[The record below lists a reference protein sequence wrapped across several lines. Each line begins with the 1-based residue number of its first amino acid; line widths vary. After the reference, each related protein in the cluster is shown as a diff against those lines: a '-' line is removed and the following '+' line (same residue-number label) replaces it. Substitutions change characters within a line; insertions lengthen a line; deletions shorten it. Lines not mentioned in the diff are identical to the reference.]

1 MSSSTNGEA
10 PAISVVIPVRN
21 APDDLARC
29 LETLARQSV
38 DPAAFEVLVLDDG
51 SDDATPDVGQRLGA
65 RVIRQQRLGAAA
77 ARNRGVREAR
87 GEIVLFLDADCEA
100 DPRWIEEISHPLRE
114 KSGVE
119 GAVGKYDTT
128 QSALVARFVQ
138 LEIEARYER
147 MQARDRIDFLNS
159 GNCAFRRQT
168 LLNYPFDESFHRLE
182 DVELS
187 FRLAQD
193 GHAMIFVPTAS
204 VCHRHPRTVAGLL
217 RRKFN
222 YARYAM
228 PLYRRYPVKAIV
240 DSSTPQERR
249 ARLVLLAAAVV
260 TAPGALIHPMFGWV
274 ALAALAGSIALS
286 FGVIVRAFRQSPRFG
301 FAAVGLVALGNL
313 AFLAGVARGILTGRA
328 PEANPA

>member
-1 MSSSTNGEA
+1 MSGDGTVG
-10 PAISVVIPVRN
+10 ISVVIPVRN

-29 LETLARQSV
+29 LRTLERQSV
-38 DPAAFEVLVLDDG
+38 DPSGFEVLVLDDG

-87 GEIVLFLDADCEA
+87 GDLVLFLDADCEA
-100 DPRWIEEISHPLRE
+100 DPRWVEEISLPLRE
-114 KSGVE
+114 ESGID

-128 QSALVARFVQ
+128 QTSLVARFVQ
-138 LEIEARYER
+138 LEMEARYER
-147 MQARDRIDFLNS
+147 MRARERIDFLNS
-159 GNCAFRRQT
+159 GNCAFRKGT
-168 LLNYPFDESFHRLE
+168 LLDYPFDESFHRLE

-204 VCHRHPRTVAGLL
+204 VSHRHPRTVGALL

-222 YARYAM
+222 YARYAL
-228 PLYRRYPVKAIV
+228 PLYRRYPVKAVV

-249 ARLVLLAAAVV
+249 ARLVLLAVAVII
-260 TAPGALIHPMFGWV
+260 APGALISPVFGWV
-274 ALAALAGSIALS
+274 SLAALLASLALS
-286 FGVIVRAFRQSPRFG
+286 WGIIARAFRESPRFG
-301 FAAVGLVALGNL
+301 IASIALVLLGNL
-313 AFLAGVARGILTGRA
+313 AFLAGAVRGMLTGRA